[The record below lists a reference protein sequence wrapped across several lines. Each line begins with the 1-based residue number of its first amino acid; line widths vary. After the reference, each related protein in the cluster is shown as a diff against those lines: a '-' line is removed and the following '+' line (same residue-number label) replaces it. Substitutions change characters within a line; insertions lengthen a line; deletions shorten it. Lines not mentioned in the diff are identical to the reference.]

1 MSHTVILRG
10 MDAEIAVE
18 AGETILDAALRN
30 GLPFPFGCQSGN
42 CGACKCALV
51 AGGVELAPYSEFAL
65 EEGERLQGM
74 ILGCRAIPLADCTV
88 ALLET
93 EELEVHP
100 ARELDCRVVAID
112 DMTHDIRR
120 LRLEILSG
128 GPFAFSAG
136 QFASLRFPGLPARD
150 YSMANRP
157 DEALLEF
164 HIRLVAGGAV
174 TPHLRERLKVGDTL
188 RVSGPMGTSSW
199 RRRHTGPILAVAGG
213 SGLAPIKSIVETA
226 LMSGARQPIR
236 LYVGGR
242 AERDLYLLDHFA
254 ALAARHS
261 NLSVTPVLSQADGP
275 TERRTGFL
283 ADALSADL
291 ADLDGWKAYL
301 AGPPAM
307 VESCVDAL
315 AMRGMARGDC
325 HADAFYTEAD
335 KQALMRAM
343 GR

>member
-1 MSHTVILRG
+1 
-10 MDAEIAVE
+10 
-18 AGETILDAALRN
+18 
-30 GLPFPFGCQSGN
+30 
-42 CGACKCALV
+42 
-51 AGGVELAPYSEFAL
+51 
-65 EEGERLQGM
+65 M

-93 EELEVHP
+93 EELEFHP

-226 LMSGARQPIR
+226 LTSGARQPIR

-242 AERDLYLLDHFA
+242 AERERRLAAAPPRRDRA
-254 ALAARHS
+254 ALQTFPKAVFADRSRRPCRAPSLGSVLLPRPTTRADHVDDVLHVTSAQAR
-261 NLSVTPVLSQADGP
+261 
-275 TERRTGFL
+275 
-283 ADALSADL
+283 
-291 ADLDGWKAYL
+291 
-301 AGPPAM
+301 
-307 VESCVDAL
+307 
-315 AMRGMARGDC
+315 
-325 HADAFYTEAD
+325 
-335 KQALMRAM
+335 
-343 GR
+343 

>member
-1 MSHTVILRG
+1 
-10 MDAEIAVE
+10 
-18 AGETILDAALRN
+18 
-30 GLPFPFGCQSGN
+30 
-42 CGACKCALV
+42 
-51 AGGVELAPYSEFAL
+51 
-65 EEGERLQGM
+65 
-74 ILGCRAIPLADCTV
+74 
-88 ALLET
+88 
-93 EELEVHP
+93 
-100 ARELDCRVVAID
+100 
-112 DMTHDIRR
+112 
-120 LRLEILSG
+120 
-128 GPFAFSAG
+128 
-136 QFASLRFPGLPARD
+136 
-150 YSMANRP
+150 
-157 DEALLEF
+157 
-164 HIRLVAGGAV
+164 
-174 TPHLRERLKVGDTL
+174 
-188 RVSGPMGTSSW
+188 MGTSSW

-226 LMSGARQPIR
+226 LTSGARQPIR
-236 LYVGGR
+236 LYIGGR

-254 ALAARHS
+254 ALAARHP

-315 AMRGMARGDC
+315 AARGMARGDC